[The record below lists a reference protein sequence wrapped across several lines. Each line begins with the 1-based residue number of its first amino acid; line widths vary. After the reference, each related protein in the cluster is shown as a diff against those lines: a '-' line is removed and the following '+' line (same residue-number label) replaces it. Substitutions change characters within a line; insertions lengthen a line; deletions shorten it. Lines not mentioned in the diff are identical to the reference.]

1 MDTRRVI
8 RLSVEPVTCQSNL
21 PHRLMQTDILIIDDN
36 LDATE
41 LLREL
46 LEMQDFSVRT
56 ALSGQAALAAMRD
69 KPAQLLL
76 VDQNLP
82 DMQGSVLAPQ
92 LKQIAAEAGKPCIA
106 ISITGMASGT
116 NPATPVFD
124 HVLGKPLDFDAFDAL
139 MAQCVARLQSQAA
152 R

>member
-1 MDTRRVI
+1 VTALGSASTRMDTRRVI

-69 KPAQLLL
+69 KPAQL
-76 VDQNLP
+76 
-82 DMQGSVLAPQ
+82 
-92 LKQIAAEAGKPCIA
+92 
-106 ISITGMASGT
+106 
-116 NPATPVFD
+116 
-124 HVLGKPLDFDAFDAL
+124 
-139 MAQCVARLQSQAA
+139 
-152 R
+152 

>member
-1 MDTRRVI
+1 
-8 RLSVEPVTCQSNL
+8 
-21 PHRLMQTDILIIDDN
+21 MQTDILIIDDN

-56 ALSGQAALAAMRD
+56 ALSGQAALAAMKDR
-69 KPAQLLL
+69 PAQLLL

-82 DMQGSVLAPQ
+82 DMQGSVLTPR
-92 LKQIAAEAGKPCIA
+92 LKQMAAEAGKPCIA
-106 ISITGMASGT
+106 ISITGMASGSGQ
-116 NPATPVFD
+116 ADAVFD

-139 MAQCVARLQSQAA
+139 MAQCVARLHSQPAA
-152 R
+152 